1 MTELGPGEEGQTPLT
16 PDQLDQLIPD
26 HVQNRAD
33 LDMLEARNI
42 ADAVAWLARSRRRDP
57 MSVKTMRELHRRMF
71 RDVWRWAGQF
81 SREFNRRLGADANQ
95 IEPELVKL
103 VDDALTWIETGSI
116 DDPCELLAA
125 FHHRL
130 TRIHPFPNGNGRW
143 ARLMTNLLAEG
154 IGHPPVNWAPHSAAQ
169 CLGRRSTRREQSHG
183 APISTPCAPPTGTTC
198 GPSLS

>member
-1 MTELGPGEEGQTPLT
+1 
-16 PDQLDQLIPD
+16 
-26 HVQNRAD
+26 
-33 LDMLEARNI
+33 MLEARNI

-143 ARLMTNLLAEG
+143 ARLMTDLLAEG
-154 IGHPPVNWAPHSAAQ
+154 IGHPPVNWGGAMPGAALHKAGTVARSAYFDA
-169 CLGRRSTRREQSHG
+169 LRSADGHDLRPLTQLIGEWSRNEL
-183 APISTPCAPPTGTTC
+183 PDEPPRMGT
-198 GPSLS
+198 